1 VLASS
6 GAVLNAASLWLSTAG
21 LAAVCVRG
29 YVPETRGFEL
39 PTKAKSTPA
48 PLSEDAIRDRA
59 YLMWEADGRP
69 EGMADHY
76 WMKAAAPDVSAKPK
90 AKATAVKTAAALKS
104 AKPKGKPVNPAEV
117 APPKAKAASKAE
129 AKPKLKAAAAKV
141 SAPAVKVKPAAK
153 APIKS
158 PARKAAKKA

>member
-1 VLASS
+1 M
-6 GAVLNAASLWLSTAG
+6 
-21 LAAVCVRG
+21 
-29 YVPETRGFEL
+29 

-69 EGMADHY
+69 EGMAEHY
-76 WMKAAAPDVSAKPK
+76 WMKAAAPDVS
-90 AKATAVKTAAALKS
+90 VKLK
-104 AKPKGKPVNPAEV
+104 
-117 APPKAKAASKAE
+117 

-153 APIKS
+153 APVKT
-158 PARKAAKKA
+158 ATKKAAKKA